1 MSGTRGSEKS
11 VFQFQ
16 QAIRLLLAVVGL
28 AAAAQ
33 FSFAIPGTD
42 IPQTGQTIAVLLS
55 GAMLRPGQAALA
67 VMLYLLAGLLGLP
80 VYSDGGSGW
89 SALSGISAGYFAGF
103 VAAAY
108 FCAVLIPAKRQAMIL
123 FNTGV
128 FIIAHGLILA
138 LGWAWMS
145 LEIGARTAL
154 SEGVTPFVYGGLVKS
169 LICAGLLYG
178 WHWLLSWQLWS
189 RQCPGQ

>member
-108 FCAVLIPAKRQAMIL
+108 FCAVLIPAKRQAMVL

-138 LGWAWMS
+138 LGWIWMS